1 MENLKKLDLGETGIK
16 KLPSSIGRLKALQYL
31 DLSFCENLANL
42 PKSICNLSS
51 LKTLIL
57 DACYNLKGFPEIKD
71 DTENLKRLYLRA
83 TDIEELPS
91 SIGRLKALQHLDL
104 SYCKNL
110 RSLSENIFN
119 LSSLETLIVRECSNL
134 KRFPEIKDDMENLKR
149 LDLGEIDIEE
159 LPFSVGRLKALQHLD
174 LSGCKSLRSLSE
186 SIDNLSSLET
196 LIVQG
201 CSNLKGFPEIKD
213 DMENLKRLDLRETDI
228 EELPF
233 SVGRL
238 KALQHLDL
246 SGCKSLRSLSESI
259 CNLSFLETL
268 IVQGCSNLKHFP
280 EIKDDMENLKRLDF
294 RETSIEELPSLIGR
308 QKALQ
313 HLDLSSCKNLR
324 SLSESI
330 FNLSSLET
338 LIVRGCSNLKR
349 FPEIKDDME
358 NLKMLD
364 LRETGIEE
372 LTSSIGRLKAL
383 QRLDLSGCKSLRS
396 LSESICNLSSL
407 ETLIVRGCSNLKR
420 FPQIKDDMEN
430 LKMLDLRETGIEE
443 LTSSIGRLK
452 ALQRLDLSGC
462 KSLRSLSE
470 SICNLSSLETLI
482 VRGCSN
488 LKRFPQIKDDMENLK
503 RLDFRETSIEE
514 LPSLI
519 GRQKALQHLDLS
531 SCKNLRSLSESIFN
545 LSFLETLIVQGC
557 SNLKRFPEIKDDME
571 NLKRLDLRE
580 ICIEEL
586 TSSIGRLKALQ
597 HLDLSGCKSLRSL
610 SESICNLSSLETL
623 IVRGCSNLK
632 RFPEIKDDMENLKM
646 LDLRET
652 SIEELTSSIGRLKA
666 LQRLDLSSCK
676 SLRSLSESIFNLS
689 SLETLNVERCPKLER
704 LEVNLVGSSRSS
716 GSSDLTF
723 CFLKQRVIWWG
734 NRSFYSFKRH
744 NEGKVL
750 NHHVFSLLSLVE
762 LCERNSTFMES
773 IIFSDCLHPSS
784 LKVLSVG
791 NFNTMER
798 GILSDIFHYSSLK
811 TLSLHNC
818 NLMEEGILTNVWSLP
833 LLEELSLSNCNLRE
847 GEILNHICHLS
858 SLLKLS
864 LDGNHFSRIPANIIQ
879 LSKLRTL
886 DLSHCQKLVQIPTL
900 PQSLRF
906 LDAHGCPCLETLSSP
921 SSSLGFSLFK
931 CFKSAIEEF
940 ECRSY
945 WSKEITIFIP
955 GNNGIPEWISHKKK
969 GSKIETELPVNWWE
983 DNNFLGFAVFVPL
996 HIESKED
1003 PCSLTCELYFHNCLE
1018 YPERFFYELRFLD
1031 KLSFE
1036 RGYPCC
1042 HNGGESNR
1050 VWVAYYPKVAI
1061 ENDYWSD
1068 KWIHLKALFHSEH
1081 SKVEECGLHLIYKTD
1096 ILNTDFNVKRSLDD
1110 AENPHN
1116 KKSRHL

>member
-1 MENLKKLDLGETGIK
+1 MHDLVQQMGQEIVHQECLKEPGNRSRLWDPDDVVSVLTRNMGTRAIEGIFVPLSLARCSNLESLPRNFHAIKGNMSKLRVIDLRETEIKDDMENLKKLDLGETGIK

-174 LSGCKSLRSLSE
+174 LSGVFKF
-186 SIDNLSSLET
+186 
-196 LIVQG
+196 
-201 CSNLKGFPEIKD
+201 KGFPEIKD

-519 GRQKALQHLDLS
+519 GQ
-531 SCKNLRSLSESIFN
+531 
-545 LSFLETLIVQGC
+545 
-557 SNLKRFPEIKDDME
+557 
-571 NLKRLDLRE
+571 
-580 ICIEEL
+580 EL

-1050 VWVAYYPKVAI
+1050 VWVAYYPKNCVLCDGLRRQPLKELIWFGMIRKEEEITYGKVRVKGLTEAQ
-1061 ENDYWSD
+1061 
-1068 KWIHLKALFHSEH
+1068 LKA
-1081 SKVEECGLHLIYKTD
+1081 I
-1096 ILNTDFNVKRSLDD
+1096 SLRF
-1110 AENPHN
+1110 
-1116 KKSRHL
+1116 S